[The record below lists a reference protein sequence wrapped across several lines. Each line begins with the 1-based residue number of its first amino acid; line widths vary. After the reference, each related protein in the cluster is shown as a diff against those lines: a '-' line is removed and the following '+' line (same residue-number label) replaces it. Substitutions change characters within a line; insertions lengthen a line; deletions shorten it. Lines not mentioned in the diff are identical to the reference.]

1 MKKYII
7 ASFIAVAAFFSFSC
21 VAQESGKEFLY
32 LSKPLAAEAI
42 TAVEAETSGG
52 NIEVSGGYSQ
62 DARLEVY
69 ATPNG
74 ILHAFSKANI
84 EERLREDYDFS
95 VTVTDH
101 KLTVIA
107 RPKGGSVN
115 WQNGLNISYKIF
127 VPERVSTR
135 LNTSGG
141 GIHLSNLSGRQ
152 DFHTSG
158 GGLHVTHLV
167 GKITGSTSGGGIH
180 VTDSRDEIDLNTS
193 GGGIEAS
200 RCSGNIKLTTSGGS
214 LHLDSLKGT
223 ITAST
228 SGGSIHGDDITG
240 ELSARTSGGSVSLRQ
255 ISGNLEASTSG
266 GHISAEIIDPGKFI
280 TLNNSG
286 GHIDLEIPKGKG
298 FDLKLNGKVKTEG
311 LSGFS
316 GTTDEES
323 MHGSVNGGG
332 TTVNVDAGGGK
343 ILLSFR

>member
-1 MKKYII
+1 MNKYII
-7 ASFIAVAAFFSFSC
+7 APLIAGAAFFSFSC
-21 VAQESGKEFLY
+21 VAQDSGKEFLY

-52 NIEVSGGYSQ
+52 GIEVSGGYNQ

-74 ILHAFSKANI
+74 ILRTFSKVNI
-84 EERLREDYDFS
+84 EERLREEYDFS
-95 VTVTDH
+95 ITVTDH

-115 WQNGLNISYKIF
+115 WTNRLNISYKIF
-127 VPERVSTR
+127 VPEQVSTKV
-135 LNTSGG
+135 NTSGG

-158 GGLHVTHLV
+158 G
-167 GKITGSTSGGGIH
+167 
-180 VTDSRDEIDLNTS
+180 
-193 GGGIEAS
+193 
-200 RCSGNIKLTTSGGS
+200 
-214 LHLDSLKGT
+214 
-223 ITAST
+223 
-228 SGGSIHGDDITG
+228 SIHGDDIAG
-240 ELSARTSGGSVSLRQ
+240 ELFARTSGGNVSLRQ

-280 TLNNSG
+280 TLNISG

-298 FDLKLNGKVKTEG
+298 FDLKLNGKIKTEG
-311 LSGFS
+311 LNSFS
-316 GTTDEES
+316 GTTEEES
-323 MHGSVNGGG
+323 MRGSVNGGG
-332 TTVNVDAGGGK
+332 TTVNVDAGGGR

>member
-1 MKKYII
+1 MNKYII
-7 ASFIAVAAFFSFSC
+7 APLIAGAAFFSFSC
-21 VAQESGKEFLY
+21 VAQDSGKEFLY

-52 NIEVSGGYSQ
+52 GIEVSGGYNQ

-74 ILHAFSKANI
+74 ILRTFSKVNI
-84 EERLREDYDFS
+84 EERLREEYDFS
-95 VTVTDH
+95 ITVTDH

-115 WQNGLNISYKIF
+115 WTNRLNISYKIF
-127 VPERVSTR
+127 VPEQVSTKV
-135 LNTSGG
+135 NTSGG

-158 GGLHVTHLV
+158 G
-167 GKITGSTSGGGIH
+167 
-180 VTDSRDEIDLNTS
+180 
-193 GGGIEAS
+193 
-200 RCSGNIKLTTSGGS
+200 
-214 LHLDSLKGT
+214 
-223 ITAST
+223 
-228 SGGSIHGDDITG
+228 SIHGDDIAG
-240 ELSARTSGGSVSLRQ
+240 ELFARTSGGNVSLRQ

-298 FDLKLNGKVKTEG
+298 FDLKLNGKIKTEG
-311 LSGFS
+311 LNSFS
-316 GTTDEES
+316 GTTEEES
-323 MHGSVNGGG
+323 MRGSVNGGG
-332 TTVNVDAGGGK
+332 TTVNVDAGGGR